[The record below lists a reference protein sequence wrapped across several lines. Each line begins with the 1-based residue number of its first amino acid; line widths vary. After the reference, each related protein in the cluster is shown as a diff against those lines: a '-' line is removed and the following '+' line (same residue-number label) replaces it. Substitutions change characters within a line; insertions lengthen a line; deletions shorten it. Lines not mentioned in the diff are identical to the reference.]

1 MPNAPEPST
10 WPAWP
15 WLPWTQALAPQQ
27 LNQPINPGWIFASSV
42 TVNARN
48 SSAPET
54 ERDIVAEESYGRQ
67 IGRISDALALLI
79 AERPE
84 SAPPSAALKEFAAM
98 RAKIEAIKAGAA
110 QARVARLIADLERL
124 RRDEPAEFARV
135 LALLRGPA

>member
-1 MPNAPEPST
+1 MPNASEASG

-27 LNQPINPGWIFASSV
+27 LTQPINPGWIFASSV

-84 SAPPSAALKEFAAM
+84 GAPPSAALKEFAAM
-98 RAKIEAIKAGAA
+98 RAKIEEIKAGAA

-124 RRDEPAEFARV
+124 RRDEPAEFTRV
-135 LALLRGPA
+135 MALLRGPG

>member
-1 MPNAPEPST
+1 MPNAPEPSG

-15 WLPWTQALAPQQ
+15 WMPWTQALAPQQ
-27 LNQPINPGWIFASSV
+27 LTQPINPGWIFASSV

-67 IGRISDALALLI
+67 IGRISEALAVLI

-84 SAPPSAALKEFAAM
+84 GAPASAALKDFADM
-98 RAKIEAIKAGAA
+98 RDKIEGIKASAA
-110 QARVARLIADLERL
+110 QGRVARLIADLERL
-124 RRDEPAEFARV
+124 RRDDPAEFARV
-135 LALLRGPA
+135 MALLRGPG